1 MKQLHSLFFVAF
13 VVSLLGACSSIE
25 CSIDNVVA
33 SQYQLRRGSGLDTL
47 KTDTVTITAARAQG
61 DTLLYNK
68 GTGITA
74 FSLPMS
80 YNADADVLYFQLVDT
95 AHNEWRD
102 TITVQKNNQL
112 HLESV
117 ECSPQYY
124 HTLLSVSHTTNIID
138 SIVIHDPNVTNDATK
153 QNLYIYLRNH

>member
-1 MKQLHSLFFVAF
+1 MKQLHSLLF
-13 VVSLLGACSSIE
+13 VVFSLLALGACSSID

-33 SQYQLRRGSGLDTL
+33 SQYQFRRSSGLDTL
-47 KTDTVTITAARAQG
+47 KTDTVTITAARTIG
-61 DTLLYNK
+61 DTILYNK

-74 FSLPMS
+74 FSLPTS
-80 YNADADVLYFQLVDT
+80 YDGDADILYFHLVDT

-102 TITVQKNNQL
+102 TISVQKSNQL

-124 HTLLSVSHTTNIID
+124 HTLLSVSHTNNIID
-138 SIVIHDPNVTNDATK
+138 SIVINEPNVTNDATK
-153 QNLYIYLRNH
+153 QNLYIYLRSH